1 MTNTLSNDNFQV
13 KSCLNNFLNT
23 CSYITSQVNCEK
35 NPQKK
40 KTTGVF
46 LDPVLAIVIRSA

>member
-1 MTNTLSNDNFQV
+1 MSYKRKAYKMTNTLSNDNFQV

-40 KTTGVF
+40 NNGRI
-46 LDPVLAIVIRSA
+46 P